1 MKRVQNQRSF
11 YISATSVIIAVS
23 VIAGCSGTSTNT
35 GAGTTGTGSTGTA
48 SQSPGTKPAET
59 KTKEAPF
66 KISVMLKSFSNDNAS
81 PDSKVW
87 KQVEEYTNT
96 KLDLQ
101 FTPDASYLDKMNIT
115 LASGSMP
122 SAIFVVNVKLPA
134 VANAI
139 KGGAF
144 WEIGP
149 YLKDYPNLS
158 KANQTILN
166 NTSVNGKYYGLYTT
180 RPIGRMGISY
190 RKDWLD
196 NLGMKEPKTIDE
208 FYNMLKAFTNND
220 PDQNGKNDT
229 YGMVVTKYPGPWDI
243 MQTWFGAPNKWGV
256 KDGKL
261 VPAHL
266 TPEYM
271 EALKFYK
278 KLYDE
283 KLVNQD
289 FAVYDSAKW
298 NDPIVNGKAGVA
310 VDVADRSY
318 QIDEKLKTV
327 DPKGTIDLIGA
338 VSGPAGL
345 HNQPTTGYAGVF
357 LISKSTVKTEAEL
370 RKVLEF
376 FDKTNDK
383 EMQALLGYGIE
394 GTHYKMDNGKLV
406 TILTI
411 NDNMGPDINN
421 KNMNQLS
428 LQIPYIIPE
437 LFKPSTP
444 LRIKANEVMKEN
456 EKIIVANPA
465 EPFTSNTFTQKGAQL
480 DQIVEDARVKFIVGK
495 TDEAG
500 FKADMD
506 LWRKSGG
513 DDYTKEMNEA
523 YAGVKK

>member
-1 MKRVQNQRSF
+1 MKWLQ
-11 YISATSVIIAVS
+11 TSKRPLFALASIAVTAS
-23 VIAGCSGTSTNT
+23 VVVGCSTTSGPATAPT
-35 GAGTTGTGSTGTA
+35 ASPAPAPAPSTG
-48 SQSPGTKPAET
+48 PKPAET
-59 KTKEAPF
+59 QVAEPPF
-66 KISVMLKSFSNDNAS
+66 KISLMLKSFSNDNAT
-81 PDSKVW
+81 PESKVW
-87 KQVEEYTNT
+87 KKVEAYTNT

-101 FTPDASYLDKMNIT
+101 FVPDASYLDKMNIT

-122 SAIFVVNVKLPA
+122 TGIFVVNVKLPA

-158 KANQTILN
+158 KANPVILN
-166 NTSVNGKYYGLYTT
+166 NTSVNGKYYALYTT
-180 RPIGRMGISY
+180 RPIGRMGISF

-196 NLGMKEPKTIDE
+196 NLGMKEPKTIDD

-220 PDQNGKNDT
+220 PDKNGKDDT
-229 YGMVVTKYPGPWDI
+229 YGMVVTKYSGPWDI
-243 MQTWFGAPNKWGV
+243 MQTWFGAPNKWGI

-266 TPEYM
+266 TPEYL
-271 EALKFYK
+271 EAIKFYK

-318 QIDEKLKTV
+318 QIDEKMKTV
-327 DPKGTIDLIGA
+327 DPKGSIDVIGA
-338 VSGPAGL
+338 VSGPKGL
-345 HNQPTTGYAGVF
+345 FNQPSTGYGGVF
-357 LISKSTVKTEAEL
+357 LISKSSVKTEAEL
-370 RKVLEF
+370 KKVLQF

-383 EMQALLGYGIE
+383 ELQGLLSYGID
-394 GTHYKMDNGKLV
+394 GTHYKMENDKM
-406 TILTI
+406 TPILTI
-411 NDNMGPDINN
+411 NDNMAPDINN
-421 KNMNQLS
+421 KNMNQFA
-428 LQIPYIIPE
+428 LQIPYIVPE
-437 LFKPSTP
+437 LFKPATA

-456 EKIIVANPA
+456 EKIIVANPG
-465 EPFTSNTFTQKGAQL
+465 EPLTSATFTQKGAQL
-480 DQIVEDARVKFIVGK
+480 DQIVEDARIKFIVGK
-495 TDEAG
+495 VDEAG
-500 FKADMD
+500 FQADME
-506 LWRKSGG
+506 LWKKSGG

-523 YAGVKK
+523 YAASKK